1 MAERLRLK
9 GCRSRPL
16 AGYLKALGLLRI
28 VASQAD
34 PEARARWSDGTFE
47 LSSGLE
53 REELSEFLLERYA
66 PAPVV
71 SPWNSG
77 AGFFSSK
84 PKFQHSLERIAQS
97 AEPRFALLAQ
107 TISTAREIL
116 AEHGLAADLPKT
128 EWDAKL
134 KHAKHA
140 IVAALRARC
149 PDEAVEWIDA
159 AVVVL
164 GSELAF
170 PQALGG
176 SGGLDGNFD
185 FAGNFGQ
192 AIVTVLGEGTK
203 ERSQALLAGALH
215 GTPTALER
223 LSMGYVF
230 RDNSPVNSPLGRA
243 DGLGNPWDLIL
254 AVEGSLV
261 LVAGAARI
269 HAANTE
275 RALVSPFSARP
286 TAAGYGSAVAG
297 EKGKAELWLPLWER
311 WTGLPELETLVRE
324 ARAQVGRRR
333 ARTGLDFMRA
343 AGGLGVARGIDAFE
357 RFVVL
362 ERSGQSNL
370 AVPVG
375 RIEVKPRPAAEA
387 IGSLD
392 RWFGRL
398 LSYAAGDRPA
408 AQRRAIRALERALF
422 TFADDATPARAGVA
436 LEALSAVEST
446 LAVAGK
452 RVTDAGLA
460 PLAFAS
466 ASPWLEAAEDGSHEL
481 VVARALA
488 SLRGE
493 CLSQRSALRDYLHGT
508 ALDERGRRR
517 YPDQARPA
525 APPRGPALHR
535 LAAIHVARDRE
546 LAGHDRATAAGIQAF
561 EWGMSCSLGSARLLA
576 GGALDEKRVM
586 GLAGGL
592 ALLDFTEAPRSASP
606 SASAAPVPVF
616 DLLALA
622 WQGVP
627 AEALSPRHGW
637 AAQLAAGAVG
647 AVTADACLRLRLAK
661 RIPRLE
667 ASDLNTRRE
676 HGPLLAAAL
685 LLHLP
690 PGDRKLL
697 ARRLTD
703 QPAMEGAPT

>member
-1 MAERLRLK
+1 MPETLRLE

-16 AGYLKALGLLRI
+16 AGYLKALGLLRV
-28 VASQAD
+28 VARQAD
-34 PEARARWSDGTFE
+34 PRAKARWGDGTFE
-47 LSSGLE
+47 LSSGLD

-66 PAPVV
+66 PASVV

-84 PKFQHSLERIAQS
+84 PKFQHALEWIEQS

-107 TISTAREIL
+107 AISTARGIL
-116 AEHGLAADLPKT
+116 AEHGLAPDLPKA
-128 EWDAKL
+128 ERDAKL
-134 KHAKHA
+134 KHAKHD

-192 AIVTVLGEGTK
+192 ALVTVLGGGTR
-203 ERSQALLAGALH
+203 ERSRTLLAGALH
-215 GTPTALER
+215 GTPTALEQ
-223 LSMGYVF
+223 LSMGFVF
-230 RDNSPVNSPLGRA
+230 RDNSPVNSPSGRA
-243 DGLGNPWDLIL
+243 DGLGNPWDLML

-261 LVAGAARI
+261 LVAGAART
-269 HAANTE
+269 HGADTE

-286 TAAGYGSAVAG
+286 TAAGYGSAVVG

-311 WTGLPELETLVRE
+311 WTGLRELETLVRE

-333 ARTGLDFMRA
+333 ARTGLDFVRA

-357 RFVVL
+357 RYVVL
-362 ERSGQSNL
+362 ERSGQSSL

-387 IGSLD
+387 ISSLD
-392 RWFGRL
+392 RWLGQL
-398 LSYAAGDRPA
+398 LRYAAGDPPA
-408 AQRRAIRALERALF
+408 AQRRAIRGLERALF
-422 TFADDATPARAGVA
+422 TFADHPSPARAGAA
-436 LEALSAVEST
+436 LEALGTVEST

-452 RVTDAGLA
+452 RATDARLA

-466 ASPWLEAAEDGSHEL
+466 APPWLEAADDGSHEFA
-481 VVARALA
+481 VARTLA

-493 CLSQRSALRDYLHGT
+493 RLGDRAAVRDYLHGT
-508 ALDERGRRR
+508 TLDERGRRR

-525 APPRGPALHR
+525 APRRGPALDR

-546 LAGHDRATAAGIQAF
+546 LAGHARRPAVAVQAF
-561 EWGMSCSLGSARLLA
+561 QWGLSCPLGSARRLA
-576 GGALDEKRVM
+576 GGALDEERVM
-586 GLAGGL
+586 RLAGGL
-592 ALLDFTEAPRSASP
+592 ALPDFKQARRSPRTSL
-606 SASAAPVPVF
+606 AATPVPTF

-622 WQGVP
+622 WQGAA
-627 AEALSPRHGW
+627 AEPLAPRPGW
-637 AAQLAAGAVG
+637 AAQLTAGAVG
-647 AVTADACLRLRLAK
+647 AVTADACLRLRLAR

-667 ASDLNTRRE
+667 ASDLETHRE
-676 HGPLLAAAL
+676 HGPRLAAAL

-690 PGDRKLL
+690 PGDRDLL